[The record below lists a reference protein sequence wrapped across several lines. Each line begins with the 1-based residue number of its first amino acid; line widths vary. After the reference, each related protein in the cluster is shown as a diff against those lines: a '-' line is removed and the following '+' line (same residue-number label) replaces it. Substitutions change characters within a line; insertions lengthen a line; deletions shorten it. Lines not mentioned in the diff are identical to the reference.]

1 MEKLEKL
8 ALTIDEVCELVGVS
22 RTSLY
27 EVIARRELSVRKR
40 GRRTLVL
47 VDDLKKWIGSLPE
60 FLIRGQHEQAE

>member
-60 FLIRGQHEQAE
+60 ILIGGQHERAE